1 MEATRPQ
8 VSTESSSS
16 EEGRLKYL
24 FKFYESNCKLRFFS
38 ESESRLLQEDKKVQQ
53 PEKPDNPK
61 SHSETNQEVPKV
73 DVKND
78 DEKEED

>member
-1 MEATRPQ
+1 M
-8 VSTESSSS
+8 
-16 EEGRLKYL
+16 
-24 FKFYESNCKLRFFS
+24 KLPAFFLCFFL

-73 DVKND
+73 DSVKSE
-78 DEKEED
+78 EKEED

>member
-1 MEATRPQ
+1 MNQ
-8 VSTESSSS
+8 VANF
-16 EEGRLKYL
+16 G
-24 FKFYESNCKLRFFS
+24 FFFS

-53 PEKPDNPK
+53 PEKPDIPK

>member
-1 MEATRPQ
+1 LEATRPQ

-16 EEGRLKYL
+16 EE
-24 FKFYESNCKLRFFS
+24 

-53 PEKPDNPK
+53 PEKPDIPK